1 MALNLVSWAL
11 AVWLVVLSLSVA
23 VPVWKQAGT
32 LSGPSRRSLL
42 AGLLETASIAGIL
55 RLISPWSSGSVVL
68 WVVAVVALAAA
79 VAGAVLRWP
88 DLPRRTSKPARAA
101 GEAAETEV
109 AEPAEVAA
117 EVATAA
123 PANVATARAPAN
135 VATANVATATEP
147 PAAEQTRRPSLAAR
161 EARVVPIPGKPRRK
175 SKAGKKLKKEPGN
188 LALAG
193 QVALLA
199 AVVVFSFLGG

>member
-11 AVWLVVLSLSVA
+11 AVWLVVLCLSVA
-23 VPVWKQAGT
+23 VPVWKRAGT
-32 LSGPSRRSLL
+32 PSGPGRRSLL
-42 AGLLETASIAGIL
+42 AGWLEAASIAGIL

-88 DLPRRTSKPARAA
+88 DLPRRTSKSESVA

-109 AEPAEVAA
+109 AEPAEVPA

-123 PANVATARAPAN
+123 PANVATATAAPARAP
-135 VATANVATATEP
+135 ANVATATEP
-147 PAAEQTRRPSLAAR
+147 PAAEQPRRPSLPAR
-161 EARVVPIPGKPRRK
+161 EAPVVPIPGKPRRK
-175 SKAGKKLKKEPGN
+175 SKAGKKSKKEPGN

-193 QVALLA
+193 QVALLV